1 MVLLFCPVSIVE
13 IPAMETESPPPT
25 PPIDENFDEDE
36 DLPDVPGDDDEDDE
50 EEDDDAGDSREPPD
64 GLKLETEKQAAAS
77 AEGEKPCC
85 WRLISERKRK
95 NAKAVSP
102 VPLFFM
108 CVPECNIREDLPSA
122 SS

>member
-1 MVLLFCPVSIVE
+1 MVLLFCPVSTVE

-36 DLPDVPGDDDEDDE
+36 DLPDVPGDDDDDDE

-77 AEGEKPCC
+77 AEGEKPCYAF
-85 WRLISERKRK
+85 LILSRM
-95 NAKAVSP
+95 
-102 VPLFFM
+102 LH
-108 CVPECNIREDLPSA
+108 
-122 SS
+122 SSFIVGG

>member
-1 MVLLFCPVSIVE
+1 
-13 IPAMETESPPPT
+13 METESPPPT

>member
-50 EEDDDAGDSREPPD
+50 EEDDDAGDTREPHD
-64 GLKLETEKQAAAS
+64 ELKREAEKEAAAS
-77 AEGEKPCC
+77 VEGEKPHYAF
-85 WRLISERKRK
+85 LILSRMLHWPFI
-95 NAKAVSP
+95 VGGW
-102 VPLFFM
+102 
-108 CVPECNIREDLPSA
+108 
-122 SS
+122 